1 MTAPVVTL
9 GLVGCGRLA
18 EYGYLP
24 ALERA
29 PALRLVGVADP
40 DADRRTLV
48 ARRARDLG
56 RGDVVAAA
64 SAEELMASTE
74 LDAVIVASP
83 PACHVPDATTVSAA
97 GVRAVVEKPPAPD
110 LVTARALRDLRP
122 EPWIGFNRRFD
133 PGLGRMRAD
142 LPDSGWLELRL
153 ELRYRR
159 SGWQPVAV
167 RDDALADLGT
177 HVADLAG
184 WLGGGRPVAVEGA
197 AATSTTASFEI
208 ELERGRARVRLAAD
222 RPHRERYEVRDRHGT
237 TLARHR
243 LGGPVQGVLGLA
255 RRRRPSALVESLA
268 GQLTAVA
275 AALVGAPTA
284 LGTVADGLTAMAI
297 VEAAGASA
305 AAGGGRITVVEVQ
318 A

>member
-1 MTAPVVTL
+1 
-9 GLVGCGRLA
+9 
-18 EYGYLP
+18 
-24 ALERA
+24 
-29 PALRLVGVADP
+29 
-40 DADRRTLV
+40 
-48 ARRARDLG
+48 
-56 RGDVVAAA
+56 
-64 SAEELMASTE
+64 
-74 LDAVIVASP
+74 VIVASP

-208 ELERGRARVRLAAD
+208 ELERGRARQRTD
-222 RPHRERYEVRDRHGT
+222 RTASGTRCAIGTARRSPGTASAVPCRACSGSLVAGDRRRWWRASPGSS
-237 TLARHR
+237 RPWR
-243 LGGPVQGVLGLA
+243 RRSLA
-255 RRRRPSALVESLA
+255 RRRRSARWRMV
-268 GQLTAVA
+268 
-275 AALVGAPTA
+275 
-284 LGTVADGLTAMAI
+284 
-297 VEAAGASA
+297 
-305 AAGGGRITVVEVQ
+305 
-318 A
+318 